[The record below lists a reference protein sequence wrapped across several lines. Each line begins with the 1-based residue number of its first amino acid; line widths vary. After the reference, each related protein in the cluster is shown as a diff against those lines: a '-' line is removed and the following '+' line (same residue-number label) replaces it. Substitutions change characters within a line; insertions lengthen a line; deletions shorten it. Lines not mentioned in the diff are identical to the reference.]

1 MKKYGGIVPRSLI
14 LIIAILLLGFLLLPA
29 RGIGQQGM
37 SAGESLYRAHCA
49 VCHGEKGDG
58 RGIAAPSMGRKL
70 NDFGSSA
77 FWSDRSDSKLIQVI
91 LKGQG
96 RMPAQPVSPDEAKA
110 VLGYMKTAFK
120 GKYSS

>member
-1 MKKYGGIVPRSLI
+1 MKKYGGIVPMSLI

-29 RGIGQQGM
+29 RGIGQQGEP
-37 SAGESLYRAHCA
+37 AGQKLYRDYCA
-49 VCHGEKGDG
+49 LCHGEQGDG

-77 FWSDRSDSKLIQVI
+77 FWSDRSDNKLIQVI

-96 RMPAQPVSPDEAKA
+96 RMPAQPVSPEEAKA
-110 VLGYMKTAFK
+110 IVEYMKSAFK
-120 GKYSS
+120 AKYGS